1 MTQIPRNF
9 QPFPPNC
16 AKREEDLPAIGRRLI
31 AVLLG
36 LLVTL
41 FSAGLHADPEAA
53 PVRRRVL
60 LLAEKMGDPFI
71 NRIKAEVASL
81 GIDVIVHP
89 PVGSLEADARAE
101 HASAAIR
108 MLSSRKGVEVWM
120 ADETSGRSLLRQV
133 IVDETPTG
141 PDQNLIALQT
151 AELLRTSFFPKS
163 RQPPAPPTPAAP
175 PSPPQPPAPPAPERA
190 TGVSSVQVGLGGLHG
205 AGGASSSLQAW
216 LSLQRRWGDHF
227 GIALDLSGPLS
238 RGSLSGPEGRADVGA
253 ILIGAEAFLRLPTEK
268 ERFALTAGLGGALTM
283 LTATGHPSKQGA
295 GQLLANSTVDYTG
308 AVYLHLQGQWRP
320 AAWLGLGAMGLLGT
334 TIKSVKIEFAEN
346 EAGTWGLPFVGGLL
360 LAQVDW
366 R

>member
-1 MTQIPRNF
+1 M
-9 QPFPPNC
+9 
-16 AKREEDLPAIGRRLI
+16 PANGRRLI
-31 AVLLG
+31 AVLVG

-41 FSAGLHADPEAA
+41 FSAGLHADPEEATS
-53 PVRRRVL
+53 RRRVL

-163 RQPPAPPTPAAP
+163 QEPQAPQPPPPAP
-175 PSPPQPPAPPAPERA
+175 PSPPQPPASSAPERA
-190 TGVSSVQVGLGGLHG
+190 TGVSGVQAGLGVLHG

-295 GQLLANSTVDYTG
+295 GQLLVHSRVDYTG
-308 AVYLHLQGQWRP
+308 AAYLHLQGQWRP
-320 AAWLGLGAMGLLGT
+320 VAWLGLGAMGLLGT
-334 TIKSVKIEFAEN
+334 TIKPVKIEFAEN
-346 EAGTWGLPFVGGLL
+346 EAGTWGVPFVGGLL